1 MCSSRSSTGVKSG
14 AVIRNLAA
22 AVLNTSSAMQSH
34 PRQRSPFKGS
44 LVACRP
50 TTTPNKGLECSLI
63 APCDHATPAWANV
76 SPFSQRCAW
85 TADAVRADRMRRDQ
99 QAVVAPKER
108 VQRLPLLQQRSA
120 FRFRGSSTANMHS
133 AASRNKFSYRSLGQH
148 IVDGEESWPRS
159 FTSA

>member
-1 MCSSRSSTGVKSG
+1 VCSSRSSTGVKSG
-14 AVIRNLAA
+14 RGHTKSGRGRTEHLKCDAIASTTA
-22 AVLNTSSAMQSH
+22 Q
-34 PRQRSPFKGS
+34 PFQRS

-63 APCDHATPAWANV
+63 APCDHATPTWANV

-85 TADAVRADRMRRDQ
+85 TADAVRADRMPRDQ

-108 VQRLPLLQQRSA
+108 VQRLPLLQQHSA